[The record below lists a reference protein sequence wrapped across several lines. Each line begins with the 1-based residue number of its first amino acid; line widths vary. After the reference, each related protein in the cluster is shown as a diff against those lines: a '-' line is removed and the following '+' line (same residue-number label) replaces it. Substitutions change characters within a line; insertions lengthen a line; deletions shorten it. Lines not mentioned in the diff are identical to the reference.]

1 MFGLIFGVLF
11 AAILGFG
18 AFVFMNATKK
28 KKSTPRT
35 VGVVLLLIGVL
46 GLCTMP
52 MSFHTVEA
60 GEIAVVKHLG
70 EAKNVR
76 TAGTYFDFW
85 VTEKY
90 EVYDAKVQNMTVE
103 TQS

>member
-1 MFGLIFGVLF
+1 MSFGLIFSGIFTIVIALGVGLV
-11 AAILGFG
+11 ALASYKAGRLKISVL
-18 AFVFMNATKK
+18 
-28 KKSTPRT
+28 
-35 VGVVLLLIGVL
+35 GVVIAIIGLLGMVIV
-46 GLCTMP
+46 P
-52 MSFHTVEA
+52 SSWHTVEA

-90 EVYDAKVQNMTVE
+90 
-103 TQS
+103 